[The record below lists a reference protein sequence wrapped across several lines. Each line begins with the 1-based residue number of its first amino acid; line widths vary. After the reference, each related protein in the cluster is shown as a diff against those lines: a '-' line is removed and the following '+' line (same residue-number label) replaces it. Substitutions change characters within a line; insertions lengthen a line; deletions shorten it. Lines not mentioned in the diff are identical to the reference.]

1 MKLNA
6 LLLLL
11 LMGCLLMSCGQQG
24 QKGEDD
30 FIITV
35 NYELG
40 MHCTGFDFEY
50 CCVLPPYNSI
60 QAQVVKVGEG
70 ERQPQLM
77 DGYDPADPTILVDK
91 ETGKRYRLKYSFDD
105 NTFSEGSKMV
115 YWNAKYDI
123 NRNGDA
129 SEPGEVVANA
139 YWNHLYI
146 YKDLEGSNPEGTS
159 EDGKKLAIGGLKLQ
173 VPQNA
178 GPSGQGMSG
187 YLKNS
192 TAKGTVVFTKS
203 PVLDNVPI
211 VLTNPGIWE
220 ALGLPLTAFLDSERG
235 GKDLKTVTEKEIQ
248 PYQVARVTL
257 VDATTDKPIYDTKGR
272 IVSFTGTE
280 PIDQPNCNNCH
291 ATENANAN
299 YPEIWTNVNKERE
312 YWKSVGASA
321 WYADL
326 KATAIS
332 ILSLHDKKHGTQF
345 TARYDPNAS
354 ANRLGRDAVVCQ
366 KCHADNVVGVLNSAK
381 IVYKNNTIEVHDAS
395 RADLGLP
402 DGVPIDYL
410 DPHNRNVPP
419 DGHLIS
425 PLTEAIH
432 NNHQRLRPLA
442 DGQGRTGACQG
453 CHPAHRQDRSMA
465 GYPITA
471 DGRNTYSG
479 EAGSLGND
487 NRDAA
492 GGCFVGRDVH
502 SNPNKDAD
510 GVATPEYLNAIGKW
524 LQANVSRDKDGK
536 MKGLWCT
543 NCHNQISRELYKHD
557 KLTAGNAFTAA
568 PDNTIRDDSLEEIAQ
583 QLGMTV
589 EELTASLD
597 PKVVL
602 NDKGEDTGRTLDA
615 WKPAAAGRITDN
627 IAVIATQEGKPVV
640 EKDADGDVNVRL
652 LDANPNNAAAHA
664 QHNGFSAPYEAATHG
679 RDYWL
684 SVGVPHCA
692 DCHTAPFVEGQ
703 GGVAFP
709 INQPGKYSSMRYSK
723 GHGGLACQA
732 CHESIH
738 GLYPVTPNVD
748 VTTYRQA
755 AALNPDGGHG
765 PLGCASCHADV
776 NKNGVPLF
784 VAKMEYQGKMLGDD
798 YNLAVEFIH
807 ANAKDNGGS
816 GGTPIADHQAH

>member
-1 MKLNA
+1 MKLFR
-6 LLLLL
+6 LFFFLVTVG
-11 LMGCLLMSCGQQG
+11 MMMSCGKQTPR
-24 QKGEDD
+24 GEED
-30 FIITV
+30 FVIMV

-60 QAQVVKVGEG
+60 QAQVVKVGKG
-70 ERQPQLM
+70 DQQPQLM
-77 DGYDPADPTILVDK
+77 DGYDPNDPTVLVDK
-91 ETGKRYRLKYSFDD
+91 ATGKRYRLKYSFDD

-123 NRNGDA
+123 DRDGNA

-139 YWNHLYI
+139 YWNHLYV
-146 YKDLEGSNPEGTS
+146 YKDLEGSNPDGTS
-159 EDGKKLAIGGLKLQ
+159 EDGKKLAVGGAKLQ
-173 VPQNA
+173 VPLNA

-235 GKDLKTVTEKEIQ
+235 GKDLKSVTEKEIQ

-257 VDATTDKPIYDTKGR
+257 VDAETDKPIFDSKGR
-272 IVSFTGTE
+272 EVSFTGTE

-291 ATENANAN
+291 ATENANQKH
-299 YPEIWTNVNKERE
+299 PEIWEKVNQERE
-312 YWKSVGASA
+312 YWKSSGATA

-332 ILSLHDKKHGTQF
+332 ILALHDKKHGTQF
-345 TARYDPNAS
+345 TAKYDPTAS
-354 ANRLGRDAVVCQ
+354 ANRLGRDAVICQ
-366 KCHADNVVGVLNSAK
+366 KCHADNVVGVLNSAR
-381 IVYKNNTIEVHDAS
+381 VVHKNKVVMVQDAS
-395 RADLGLP
+395 HADLGLP
-402 DGVPIDYL
+402 DDTPVDFL
-410 DPHNRNVPP
+410 DPANPNVPP
-419 DGHLIS
+419 DGHVIS

-432 NNHQRLRPLA
+432 NNHQKLRPLA

-453 CHPAHRQDRSMA
+453 CHPAHRQDRNLT
-465 GYPITA
+465 GYPITS
-471 DGRNTYSG
+471 DGRNAYSG
-479 EAGSLGND
+479 EPGALGND

-510 GVATPEYLNAIGKW
+510 GAGTPEHLNAIGKW
-524 LQANVSRDKDGK
+524 LQANVARDQNGRV
-536 MKGLWCT
+536 KGLWCT

-557 KLTAGNAFTAA
+557 QLAAGNAFT
-568 PDNTIRDDSLEEIAQ
+568 PDSNETIREESLEAIAQ
-583 QLGMTV
+583 KLGMSV
-589 EELTASLD
+589 EELTAGLD

-602 NDKGEDTGRTLDA
+602 NDKGEDTGLTLAA
-615 WKPAAAGRITDN
+615 WKPASAGRTTGN
-627 IAVIATQEGKPVV
+627 IAVIATQGGKPVV
-640 EKDADGDVNVRL
+640 AKDADGDVNVSL
-652 LDANPNNAAAHA
+652 LDANPNNAAAYA
-664 QHNGFSAPYEAATHG
+664 DRGGFAAPYDAATHG

-692 DCHTAPFVEGQ
+692 DCHAAPFVEGQ
-703 GGVAFP
+703 GGAAFP
-709 INQPGKYSSMRYSK
+709 INQPGKYSSMRYTK

-732 CHESIH
+732 CHQSIH
-738 GLYPVTPNVD
+738 GLYPVTPYVD

-755 AALNPDGGHG
+755 ASLNPDGSHG
-765 PLGCASCHADV
+765 PLVCASCHAEV
-776 NKNGVPLF
+776 NKNGVPVF
-784 VAKMEYQGKMLGDD
+784 VQDMEYDGKKLGED
-798 YNLAVEFIH
+798 YDLAVAFMH
-807 ANAKDNGGS
+807 ATARDKGGS
-816 GGTPIADHQAH
+816 GGTPLAANAAR